1 MAKTSSVK
9 ILIITTSH
17 KQLGATGRNTGVWLE
32 ELASPYY
39 IFKEAGAEITL
50 ASPLGGVIPMDD
62 KSESI
67 IASTPTI
74 RRFQKDLE
82 VISSLA
88 HSLPLDTLK
97 AADFDMVFLPGG
109 YGSLWDLPNSKS
121 LAKLL
126 EDFHRQGKVIGLV
139 SHGVCALLSMK
150 TSTNQ
155 AFVKGV
161 DVTCFS
167 SSEEERSGLKGV
179 IPLLLESKLAE
190 LGAYYSRSED
200 FTAWSVVSGHIVSG
214 QNTASC
220 APVAKKML
228 ALLKDVST
236 SRPAPQP
243 Y

>member
-1 MAKTSSVK
+1 M
-9 ILIITTSH
+9 IITTSH
-17 KQLGATGRNTGVWLE
+17 KQLGATGRKTGVWLE

-50 ASPLGGVIPMDD
+50 ASSLGGTIPMDD

-67 IASTPTI
+67 IASTPTV

-88 HSLPLDTLK
+88 HSHPLDTLK
-97 AADFDMVFLPGG
+97 AADFDMAFLPGG
-109 YGSLWDLPNSKS
+109 YGALWDLSNNKA
-121 LAKLL
+121 LAKLM
-126 EDFHRQGKVIGLV
+126 EDFHRQGKVIGMV

-150 TSTNQ
+150 TATNQ
-155 AFVKGV
+155 AFVKGM
-161 DVTCFS
+161 DVTCYS
-167 SSEEERSGLKGV
+167 STEEERSGLKGV
-179 IPLLLESKLAE
+179 VPLLLESKLAE

-200 FTAWSVVSGHIVSG
+200 FTAWSVVSGHIISG

-220 APVAKKML
+220 AMVAKRML
-228 ALLKDVST
+228 SLLKET
-236 SRPAPQP
+236 SAGRPAAQP

>member
-1 MAKTSSVK
+1 M
-9 ILIITTSH
+9 IITTSH
-17 KQLGATGRNTGVWLE
+17 KQLGATGRKTGVWLE

-50 ASPLGGVIPMDD
+50 ASSLGGTIPMDD

-67 IASTPTI
+67 IASTPTV

-97 AADFDMVFLPGG
+97 AADFDMAFLPGG
-109 YGSLWDLPNSKS
+109 YGALWDLSGSKS
-121 LAKLL
+121 LGKLL

-139 SHGVCALLSMK
+139 SHGVCGLLTMR
-150 TSTNQ
+150 TATNQ
-155 AFVKGV
+155 AFVKGM
-161 DVTCFS
+161 DVTCYS

-220 APVAKKML
+220 AMVAKRML
-228 ALLKDVST
+228 SLLKET
-236 SRPAPQP
+236 SAGRPAAQP